1 MQCRRHVRCCTILK
15 VSAQHVLLHAGIVPT
30 LFSAQ
35 HVWARLSFNAH
46 HEPLVKE
53 LRWYTGLLY
62 NFSRCE
68 AVAGL
73 AVIALVRM
81 VSYADSSLNSDSL
94 SGLIANSIYF
104 RLSTALQ

>member
-1 MQCRRHVRCCTILK
+1 MECRRHVRCCTMLK
-15 VSAQHVLLHAGIVPT
+15 VSIYSAQHVLLHVEI
-30 LFSAQ
+30 Q
-35 HVWARLSFNAH
+35 HVWTRLSFNTR

-73 AVIALVRM
+73 AVDCLGENGK
-81 VSYADSSLNSDSL
+81 LC
-94 SGLIANSIYF
+94 
-104 RLSTALQ
+104 